1 MALRQTGTDPT
12 ALDSVPLRSAEGRGL
27 VRAILGPTN
36 TGKTFL
42 AMDRMLGY
50 PTGMIGFPLR
60 LLAREN
66 YDKVV
71 REKGPGAVALV
82 TGEEKIIP
90 SNPRWWICTVES
102 MPLEKS
108 VEFLAIDEIQLCADP
123 DRGHVFTDRLLFA
136 RGRSETMFMG
146 SDTAAGLIRQLVPDV
161 VIESR
166 PRFSTLQHTGQT
178 KLTRLP
184 RRSAIVAFSVNEVYG
199 IAELVRRQRGG
210 TAVVLGA
217 LSPRTRN
224 AQVAMYQAGEV
235 DYLVA
240 TDAIGMGLNMDV
252 NHVAFARLRKFDGH
266 RLRMLDAPEVGQIA
280 GRAGRHLNDG
290 TFGVTNNQPQLDDE
304 IVAAV
309 EAHQYQPLTRL
320 YWRNKNLDFRSA
332 KSLLKSLYHE
342 PPHPQLV
349 RVRDG
354 EDQVALA
361 ALIRDEQ
368 VVDRAATRDKVQL
381 LWDVCQIPDFR
392 QVTPDH
398 HAELLG
404 QVFLKLTDGEGL
416 LGNDWL
422 DAQFSRLDRIDG
434 DIDTITTRIAH
445 IRTMAYIAHRG
456 SWLRDAAGWQ
466 ARAREI
472 EDRLSDA
479 LHERLIHRFVDK
491 RASVLT
497 RKDGDTKDLLAGVR
511 QNGEVVVEGHVIG
524 HIEGFRFVPHEA
536 ADAREAQ
543 VLMAAA
549 ERVLRDHAIAYVQD
563 FEAADDQTLAL
574 NVNRVIDWNGKPVAR
589 LGKGP
594 TPWQPTVAVYAGFIQ
609 DTGLQRRIE
618 ARINAWLAGHITR
631 RLGPLFKLGE
641 AGFSGSAKGLCFHL
655 LEGLGSCRTSA
666 AAPQIKHLSPQDRK
680 ELARHDVR
688 FGTDSVF
695 LSGLLKPGP
704 LRTRT
709 ALWSAWAG
717 KQPPASAT
725 GKPVSVPTDCDR
737 AAGMSEADW
746 AMLGYRHAGPSAL
759 RVDRFERVMAEIRK
773 RARDGGIKPDETL
786 AKACD
791 CSEERL
797 PDLLRALGCSPV
809 KGEEGGL
816 FRIRNN
822 NASAARG
829 PKTRARKAGRP
840 KIAAGAKQAKP
851 KPLEQPGKHPGK
863 QPGKPSGKPAKRPDP
878 NSPFAALQGLF
889 ATP

>member
-1 MALRQTGTDPT
+1 MALRQTGSDQT
-12 ALDSVPLRSAEGRGL
+12 APNSVPLQAADGSGL

-42 AMDRMLGY
+42 AMDRMLAY

-71 REKGPGAVALV
+71 REKGVGAVALV

-90 SNPRWWICTVES
+90 PNPRWWICTVES
-102 MPLEKS
+102 MPLERN

-123 DRGHVFTDRLLFA
+123 DRGHVFTDRLLHA

-161 VIESR
+161 HIESR

-184 RRSAIVAFSVNEVYG
+184 RRSAIVAFSVDEVYG

-290 TFGVTNNQPQLDDE
+290 TFGVTNNQPPIDDE

-309 EAHQYQPLTRL
+309 EAHQYQPLTKL
-320 YWRNKNLDFRSA
+320 YWRNRKLDFRSPKA
-332 KSLLKSLYHE
+332 LLKSLYHE

-354 EDQVALA
+354 EDQIALA
-361 ALIRDEQ
+361 ALVRDED
-368 VVDRAATRDKVQL
+368 VVDRAATRDKVHL

-404 QVFLKLTDGEGL
+404 QVFLKLTDGDGL
-416 LGNDWL
+416 LSNDWL
-422 DAQFSRLDRIDG
+422 DSQFSRLDRVDG

-456 SWLRDAAGWQ
+456 AWLRDAAGWQ

-472 EDRLSDA
+472 EDRLSDT

-497 RKDGDTKDLLAGVR
+497 RKDGDAKDLLAGVR

-524 HIEGFRFVPHEA
+524 HIEGFRFIPHEA

-549 ERVLRDHAIAYVQD
+549 ERVLRDHAFGYVQD
-563 FEAADDQTLAL
+563 FETADDQTLAL
-574 NVNRVIDWNGKPVAR
+574 DTDRTVHWNGKPVGR

-594 TPWQPTVAVYAGFIQ
+594 TPWQPTVAVYTGFVQ

-618 ARINAWLAGHITR
+618 ARVNGWLDRHIAR
-631 RLGPLFKLGE
+631 RLGPLFKLRE

-655 LEGLGSCRTSA
+655 LEGLGSCRAGEA
-666 AAPQIKHLSPQDRK
+666 AQQIKHLSPQDRK

-695 LSGLLKPGP
+695 LNGLLKPGP

-717 KQPPASAT
+717 KPAPLAAT
-725 GKPVSVPTDCDR
+725 GKATSLPTDCDR
-737 AAGMSEADW
+737 STGLSGEDW
-746 AMLGYRHAGPSAL
+746 SMLGYRHAGPSAL
-759 RVDRFERVMAEIRK
+759 RVDRFERAMAEIRK
-773 RARDGGIKPDETL
+773 RAREGGIKPDETL
-786 AKACD
+786 ARTCD
-791 CSEERL
+791 CSEAAL
-797 PDLLRALGCSPV
+797 PDLLRAVGCSPV
-809 KGEEGGL
+809 KGEDGAL
-816 FRIRNN
+816 FRIRNKK
-822 NASAARG
+822 ASAARG
-829 PKTRARKAGRP
+829 PKTQARKA
-840 KIAAGAKQAKP
+840 AGKGQKKVKSQGQKP
-851 KPLEQPGKHPGK
+851 R
-863 QPGKPSGKPAKRPDP
+863 KPAKLPDP

-889 ATP
+889 ASP